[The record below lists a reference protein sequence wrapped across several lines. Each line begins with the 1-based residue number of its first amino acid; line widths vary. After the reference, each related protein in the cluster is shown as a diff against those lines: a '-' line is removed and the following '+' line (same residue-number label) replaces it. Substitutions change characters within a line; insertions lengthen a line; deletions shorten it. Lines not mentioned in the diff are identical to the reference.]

1 MKKTELS
8 NLQIVVV
15 AVARL
20 GGETQSIHIEDIA
33 VEAYSIAPGKFA
45 WHKYPEHIDLDLV
58 RRTLTNAA
66 AKSSPLILGSVR
78 KGWMLSK
85 YGIQWIE
92 KNVQNLP
99 ALSGYRRGSVS
110 DAIEM
115 EKIRLRETRAWQKFK
130 SGLTDR
136 INLNDLFEFAR
147 VNEYFSDAKRRER
160 FNIVASAVDGD
171 SELAP
176 LWQLLQQRFAK
187 DIENQNE

>member
-8 NLQIVVV
+8 NLEIVVV

-20 GGETQSIHIEDIA
+20 GGETQSIHVEDIA
-33 VEAYSIAPGKFA
+33 VEAYNLAPGKFA

-78 KGWMLSK
+78 KGWMLSQ

-92 KNVQNLP
+92 KNTQNLP

-110 DAIEM
+110 DAIEI
-115 EKIRLRETRAWQKFK
+115 EKARLRETRAWQKYK
-130 SGLTDR
+130 SGLVDQ
-136 INLNDLFEFAR
+136 INLNDFFEFVR
-147 VNEYFSDAKRRER
+147 INEYFSDVKRRER
-160 FNIVASAVDGD
+160 FNIVASAVDSD
-171 SELAP
+171 PELAP
-176 LWQLLQQRFAK
+176 FWQLLQQRFPNEMEK
-187 DIENQNE
+187 QNE

>member
-20 GGETQSIHIEDIA
+20 GGDMQAIHTEDIA
-33 VEAYSIAPGKFA
+33 VEAYTIAPQKFG
-45 WHKYPEHIDLDLV
+45 WRKYPERIDLELV
-58 RRTLTNAA
+58 RRSLTAA
-66 AKSSPLILGSVR
+66 TEKKPSLLVGSVR
-78 KGWMLSK
+78 RGWMLSK
-85 YGIQWIE
+85 HGIQWIE
-92 KNVQNLP
+92 KNTQNLP

-110 DAIEM
+110 DAIEI

-130 SGLTDR
+130 SGLTDPV
-136 INLNDLFEFAR
+136 NLNDLFEFVR

-171 SELAP
+171 PELAQ
-176 LWQLLQQRFAK
+176 LWQLLQQRFSNEMEK
-187 DIENQNE
+187 QNE

>member
-8 NLQIVVV
+8 NLEIVVV

-20 GGETQSIHIEDIA
+20 GGETQSIHIEDVA
-33 VEAYSIAPGKFA
+33 VEAYNIAPGRFA
-45 WHKYPEHIDLDLV
+45 WRKYPEQIDLDLV

-66 AKSSPLILGSVR
+66 AKPSPLILGSVR

-110 DAIEM
+110 DAIEI
-115 EKIRLRETRAWQKFK
+115 EKARLRETRAWQKYQ
-130 SGLTDR
+130 SGLIDQ

-147 VNEYFSDAKRRER
+147 INEYFSDAKRRER

-171 SELAP
+171 PELAQ
-176 LWQLLQQRFAK
+176 LWRLLQQRFPNEMEK
-187 DIENQNE
+187 QNE

>member
-20 GGETQSIHIEDIA
+20 SGKTQSIHTEDVA
-33 VEAYSIAPGKFA
+33 VEAYKLAPGHFA
-45 WHKYPEHIDLDLV
+45 WRKYPNHIDLESV

-66 AKSSPLILGSVR
+66 LKSSPLVVGSVR
-78 KGWMLSK
+78 RGWMLSK

-92 KNVQNLP
+92 KNTQNLP

-110 DAIEM
+110 DAIEI

-130 SGLTDR
+130 SGLTDQ
-136 INLNDLFEFAR
+136 IKLNDLFEFAR

-171 SELAP
+171 PELAQ
-176 LWQLLQQRFAK
+176 LWQLLQQRFPNEMEK
-187 DIENQNE
+187 QNE